1 MIQKKGRVYMAQNET
16 KKVEKKNV
24 NPYIK
29 ITAKEIEEWYNDKA
43 TDEEVKLFE
52 EACVKRVFP
61 KVREYK
67 YLPNGSIRM
76 RYTTSKKTGEKVQ
89 IPEYSL
95 VEDRTK
101 DPVEQYDLYKARE
114 WYGKN
119 VLHLQETNSKSEK
132 ELSAIERMRA
142 NRAKKKNKTNKPA
155 EEK

>member
-1 MIQKKGRVYMAQNET
+1 MAQNET
-16 KKVEKKNV
+16 KEIKKKNV

-29 ITAKEIEEWYNDKA
+29 ITAKEIEKWYNDKA
-43 TDEEVKLFE
+43 TDEEVKKFE

-119 VLHLQETNSKSEK
+119 VLHIPETNSKSEK

-142 NRAKKKNKTNKPA
+142 NRAKRKNSTNKPA